1 MDQIKKFINF
11 HYLGFILLTQLS
23 CNQAPQV
30 DGKNSPTKKTDSYVF
45 HVGDKP
51 IHAELAILPKESE
64 TGLMFRDK
72 LEPGTGMLFV
82 FKDATPRKFW
92 MKNTRIPLDIG
103 YFDENGILKEIYA
116 AKPFD
121 KTGVPSK
128 SKNIQ
133 FVLELNKNDYRT
145 QGIQIG
151 DRINLDDVKRAISA
165 RNLNPKDYI
174 N

>member
-1 MDQIKKFINF
+1 MDQIKKIFNF
-11 HYLGFILLTQLS
+11 HCLAFILLTQVS
-23 CNQAPQV
+23 CKQAPQV
-30 DGKNSPTKKTDSYVF
+30 DEKNSPTTKTDTYVF

-64 TGLMFRDK
+64 TGLMFRDELK
-72 LEPGTGMLFV
+72 SGTGMLFV
-82 FKDATPRKFW
+82 FKDANPRKFW

-133 FVLELNKNDYRT
+133 FVLELNKNDYRA

-151 DRINLDDVKRAISA
+151 DRINLDDVKRAITA

>member
-1 MDQIKKFINF
+1 MDQIKKIFNF
-11 HYLGFILLTQLS
+11 HCLAFILLTQVS
-23 CNQAPQV
+23 CKQAPQV
-30 DGKNSPTKKTDSYVF
+30 DEKNSHTTKTDTYVF

-64 TGLMFRDK
+64 TGLMFRDELK
-72 LEPGTGMLFV
+72 SGTGMLFV

-121 KTGVPSK
+121 KTGRAFEIEK
-128 SKNIQ
+128 YTIC
-133 FVLELNKNDYRT
+133 FRT
-145 QGIQIG
+145 KQ
-151 DRINLDDVKRAISA
+151 KRLSCP
-165 RNLNPKDYI
+165 RNTNWGSYKFR
-174 N
+174 

>member
-1 MDQIKKFINF
+1 MDQIKKIFNF
-11 HYLGFILLTQLS
+11 HCLAFILLSQVS
-23 CNQAPQV
+23 CKQAPQV
-30 DGKNSPTKKTDSYVF
+30 DEKNSLTTKTDTYVF

-64 TGLMFRDK
+64 TGLMFRDELK
-72 LEPGTGMLFV
+72 SGTGMLFV

-133 FVLELNKNDYRT
+133 FVLELNKNDYRA

-151 DRINLDDVKRAISA
+151 DRINLDDVKRAITA
-165 RNLNPKDYI
+165 RNLNPKDYL

>member
-1 MDQIKKFINF
+1 MDQIKKIFNF
-11 HYLGFILLTQLS
+11 HCLAFILLSQVS
-23 CNQAPQV
+23 CKQAPQV
-30 DGKNSPTKKTDSYVF
+30 DEKYSPTTKTDTYVF

-64 TGLMFRDK
+64 TGLMFRDELK
-72 LEPGTGMLFV
+72 SGTGMLFV

-133 FVLELNKNDYRT
+133 FVLELNKNDYRA

-151 DRINLDDVKRAISA
+151 DRINLDDVKRAITA
-165 RNLNPKDYI
+165 RNLNPKDYL

>member
-1 MDQIKKFINF
+1 MDQIKKIFNF
-11 HYLGFILLTQLS
+11 HCLAFILLTQVS
-23 CNQAPQV
+23 CKQASQV
-30 DGKNSPTKKTDSYVF
+30 DEKNSHSTKTDTYVF

-64 TGLMFRDK
+64 TGLMFRDELK
-72 LEPGTGMLFV
+72 SGTGMLFV
-82 FKDATPRKFW
+82 FKDANPRKFW

-121 KTGVPSK
+121 ETGVPSK

-133 FVLELNKNDYRT
+133 FVLELNKNDYRA

-151 DRINLDDVKRAISA
+151 DRINLDDVKRAITA

>member
-1 MDQIKKFINF
+1 MDQIKKIFNF
-11 HYLGFILLTQLS
+11 HCLAFILLSQVS
-23 CNQAPQV
+23 CKQAPQV
-30 DGKNSPTKKTDSYVF
+30 DEKNSLTTKTDTYVF

-64 TGLMFRDK
+64 TGLMFRDELK
-72 LEPGTGMLFV
+72 SGTGMLFV

-133 FVLELNKNDYRT
+133 FVLELNKNDYRA

-151 DRINLDDVKRAISA
+151 DRINLDDVKKAITA

>member
-1 MDQIKKFINF
+1 MDQIKKIFNF
-11 HYLGFILLTQLS
+11 HCLAFILLTQVS
-23 CNQAPQV
+23 FKQASQV
-30 DGKNSPTKKTDSYVF
+30 HDKNSHSTKTDTYVF

-64 TGLMFRDK
+64 TGLMFRDELK
-72 LEPGTGMLFV
+72 SGTGMLFV
-82 FKDATPRKFW
+82 FKVATPRKFW

-133 FVLELNKNDYRT
+133 FVLELNKNDYRA

-151 DRINLDDVKRAISA
+151 DRINLDDVKRAITA

>member
-1 MDQIKKFINF
+1 MDQIKKIFNF
-11 HYLGFILLTQLS
+11 HCLAFILLTQVS
-23 CNQAPQV
+23 CKQAPQV
-30 DGKNSPTKKTDSYVF
+30 DEKKSLTTKTDTYVF

-64 TGLMFRDK
+64 TGLMFRDELK
-72 LEPGTGMLFV
+72 SGTGMLFV

-133 FVLELNKNDYRT
+133 FVLELNKNDYRA

-151 DRINLDDVKRAISA
+151 DRINLDDVKRAITA
-165 RNLNPKDYI
+165 RNLNPKDYL

>member
-1 MDQIKKFINF
+1 MDQIKKIFNF
-11 HYLGFILLTQLS
+11 HCLAFILLTKVS
-23 CNQAPQV
+23 CKKAPQV
-30 DGKNSPTKKTDSYVF
+30 DEKNSPTTKTDTYVF

-64 TGLMFRDK
+64 TGLMFRDELK
-72 LEPGTGMLFV
+72 SGTGMLFV
-82 FKDATPRKFW
+82 FNDATPRKFW

-133 FVLELNKNDYRT
+133 FVLELNKNDYRA

-151 DRINLDDVKRAISA
+151 DRINLDDVKRAITA